1 MIKFS
6 EINKSKRIVI
16 KIGSSLL
23 INENGTADQK
33 WLENFAEDILNLKKK
48 EIIIVASG
56 AVSLGKKYIDLS
68 KHESNINFKQVY
80 AACGQV
86 ILMNNFIKVF
96 QKKKKKNSLSSF
108 CFF

>member
-6 EINKSKRIVI
+6 EISKSKRIVI

-23 INENGTADQK
+23 INDNGKADQK
-33 WLENFAEDILNLKKK
+33 WLDNFAEDILNLKKK

-56 AVSLGKKYIDLS
+56 AVSLGKKYLDLS
-68 KHESNINFKQVY
+68 KHESNINFKQAY

-96 QKKKKKNSLSSF
+96 QKKKKSCSSSF
-108 CFF
+108 DLF